1 MILVIPKDS
10 GHFIDYK
17 NWLLSSGKFNSHY
30 CLSYPDD
37 TLWIRLKRKAFF
49 ILKNLSKREKLFFLD
64 GNENVVLMLLFF
76 YKSNGIFYRL
86 LYDKV
91 FINFIV
97 RNFTIPFLTIFQ
109 SQYVLNRSYREY
121 INIHNT
127 KLLSLD
133 EFQSFIWRTGFDKA
147 ERFLLHYGSFTERK
161 GTLQILRA
169 SAQSQTIRLV
179 LIGTFH
185 DDIREEAQS
194 LMELSNGR
202 VRHFK
207 YHQDLLNSALSACSG
222 IVALYS
228 NNNQSSALVE
238 MAISLGIPVAVINHG
253 FLAYRV
259 KEYRLGVLINNEEL
273 IQSSLEH
280 MLLMNVQTS
289 VRELNNIN
297 SCLAQIGLC

>member
-1 MILVIPKDS
+1 MILVIPKES

-37 TLWIRLKRKAFF
+37 TLWIRLKRKVFF
-49 ILKNLSKREKLFFLD
+49 VLKNISKREKLFFLD
-64 GNENVVLMLLFF
+64 ANENFVLVLLFF
-76 YKSNGIFYRL
+76 YKSSGIYYRL
-86 LYDKV
+86 RYDKII
-91 FINFIV
+91 FDIIV
-97 RNFTIPFLTIFQ
+97 RNLAIPLLTKFQ
-109 SQYVLNRSYREY
+109 LQYVLNRSYREY
-121 INIHNT
+121 INIDNT

-169 SAQSQTIRLV
+169 AVQSQKIRLV
-179 LIGTFH
+179 LIGNFH
-185 DDIREEAQS
+185 NDIRDEAQS
-194 LMELSNGR
+194 LIKLSHGR

-207 YHQDLLNSALSACSG
+207 YHKDFLNSALSACSG

-238 MAISLGIPVAVINHG
+238 MAISLGIPVAVNNDG
-253 FLAYRV
+253 FLAYRI
-259 KEYRLGVLINNEEL
+259 KEYRFGVLINNEEK
-273 IQSSLEH
+273 IQSSLEQ
-280 MLLMNVQTS
+280 MLLMNIQTS

-297 SCLAQIGLC
+297 SCLAQLGLC